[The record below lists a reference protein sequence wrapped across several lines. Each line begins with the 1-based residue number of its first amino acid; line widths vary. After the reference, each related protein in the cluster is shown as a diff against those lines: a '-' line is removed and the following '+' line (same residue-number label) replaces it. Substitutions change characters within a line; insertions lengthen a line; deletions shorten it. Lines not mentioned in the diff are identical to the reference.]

1 MDRDGS
7 HPPRRAWDLLLALGI
22 HVAALPLW
30 VIQAFLWD
38 FPGQTPEESARTDI
52 AIAFYASIVMA
63 VYVAL
68 FVALVVWWRQGRPR
82 LFLSPLVA
90 AGIGWSP
97 CLLILI
103 VLPPVRRALVPRRP
117 SRLNSTG

>member
-1 MDRDGS
+1 MAHRP
-7 HPPRRAWDLLLALGI
+7 HPPRRVRDLLLALGV

-38 FPGQTPEESARTDI
+38 FPGQTPEESARTNV
-52 AIAFYASIVMA
+52 AIAFYACIVMG

-68 FVALVVWWRQGRPR
+68 FVALVVWWRQGRRR

-90 AGIGWSP
+90 AGIGWCP
-97 CLLILI
+97 CLLIL
-103 VLPPVRRALVPRRP
+103 VVAAPVRRALVA
-117 SRLNSTG
+117 RL

>member
-1 MDRDGS
+1 
-7 HPPRRAWDLLLALGI
+7 
-22 HVAALPLW
+22 